1 MADVKSIQRA
11 DEAVQTNAVDAPMRP
26 HARNHRSTLP
36 RTPGLSVHLCFPD
49 DQIEYLPQGQALP
62 KWPAGVPAPRKGE
75 VIYVTS
81 TSAWAVSL
89 VIHEIIYGGGGVR
102 VEVWLE
108 WVGTAHHR
116 RDAECNLTQ

>member
-1 MADVKSIQRA
+1 MADVKFIQRA
-11 DEAVQTNAVDAPMRP
+11 NEAVQTNAVGAPMRS

-36 RTPGLSVHLCFPD
+36 RKPGFAVHLCFPD
-49 DQIEYLPQGQALP
+49 DQIKYLPEGQVIP
-62 KWPAGVPAPRKGE
+62 KWPAGVPAPRMGE

-89 VIHEIIYGGGGVR
+89 VIHEIINGGGMR

-108 WVGTAHHR
+108 WVGPVHHR
-116 RDAECNLTQ
+116 RDAECNFTQ